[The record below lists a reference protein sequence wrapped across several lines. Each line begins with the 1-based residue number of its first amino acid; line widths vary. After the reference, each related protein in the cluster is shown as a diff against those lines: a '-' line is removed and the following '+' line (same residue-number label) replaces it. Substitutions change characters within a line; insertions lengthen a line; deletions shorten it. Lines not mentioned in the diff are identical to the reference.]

1 MQKDNRTTPER
12 QSHTQE
18 RQSHTTERQSHTTE
32 RQSHT
37 PERQSHTTERQS
49 YNTRKAIAY
58 TTIVQHQK
66 DNRTTPERQSYNTR
80 TTIVQHQKDNR
91 IHHNRTTPERQPYY
105 CTTSTPKLNNLHH
118 QIKASVLLRSSLL
131 YLCIVF
137 NDPTWKLITCHQSWF
152 ATCLFLLSTM
162 D

>member
-1 MQKDNRTTPER
+1 MNIRKTIAYTCRKTIVQHQNDNRIHQKDNRIQRKDNRIHQKDNRIQRKDNRTTPER
-12 QSHTQE
+12 QSHT
-18 RQSHTTERQSHTTE
+18 
-32 RQSHT
+32 
-37 PERQSHTTERQS
+37 PQS
-49 YNTRKAIAY
+49 YNTRK
-58 TTIVQHQK
+58 
-66 DNRTTPERQSYNTR
+66 
-80 TTIVQHQKDNR
+80 TIVQHQKDNR
-91 IHHNRTTPERQPYY
+91 IHHNRTTPERQPY